1 MLGLDYRFSFRHYI
15 NQGFYDGSDQM
26 LMLGITHQLSRHW
39 MFSLRESAGLY
50 SQNYG
55 APTLNSTIPFDPST
69 AYLPTNDF
77 FDNRT
82 IYVSSQADLRVQKST
97 RLSFDIG
104 GDAFLTRRRSTALYG
119 NKGAG
124 ARGDI
129 QYRVSRGITLGGA
142 YSYTH
147 YAFTGILSSTDVH
160 GGVGSFSMRLSKTME
175 LGATGGFAFYE
186 TKFVRVVPIDPAVA
200 AIICRPPGLTTE
212 PCVASQLFYG
222 RNWTPSFSGR
232 LSKTVPRGV
241 LYLSAGRSITP
252 GNGLFLTSTSTSLA
266 AGYGYTGLRRWSI
279 NTNASYSFSNSV
291 GNVLGQYSGFVFT
304 ANVSRSLWS
313 STHFVFGLNARKYGS
328 SDFNNYNKWS
338 YGVHVGLGFTPG
350 DYPLRLW

>member
-1 MLGLDYRFSFRHYI
+1 I

-26 LMLGITHQLSRHW
+26 LALGLTHQLSRHW

-55 APTLNSTIPFDPST
+55 IPTLNSTIPFDPST

-147 YAFTGILSSTDVH
+147 Y
-160 GGVGSFSMRLSKTME
+160 
-175 LGATGGFAFYE
+175 
-186 TKFVRVVPIDPAVA
+186 
-200 AIICRPPGLTTE
+200 
-212 PCVASQLFYG
+212 
-222 RNWTPSFSGR
+222 
-232 LSKTVPRGV
+232 
-241 LYLSAGRSITP
+241 
-252 GNGLFLTSTSTSLA
+252 
-266 AGYGYTGLRRWSI
+266 
-279 NTNASYSFSNSV
+279 
-291 GNVLGQYSGFVFT
+291 
-304 ANVSRSLWS
+304 
-313 STHFVFGLNARKYGS
+313 
-328 SDFNNYNKWS
+328 
-338 YGVHVGLGFTPG
+338 
-350 DYPLRLW
+350 